1 MTRLIFDIETN
12 GLAPTVVWCIVTK
25 DVDTGSVVTYLEGQ
39 WSEFNKAITQA
50 TEVIGHNIIGYDI
63 PACERLLKTDFSTV
77 KITDTLV
84 MSRLAN
90 PQREAHSLGHWGE
103 KLGYPKG
110 DYSDWT
116 QYTPDMLTYCKQDVT
131 VNHEVYKALLK
142 ELDGFSSDSLELEHD
157 VQHIIQ
163 KQIRNGWLLDQPKA
177 RDLVAELK
185 EKAYDLEE
193 EVQQVFIPLPTF
205 VKEVTP
211 KVKKDLSMSIVGLKF
226 LGDQWT
232 QVAGPFSRIDWPVFN
247 LGSRQ
252 QIGRYLKHF
261 GWKPKTFTETGHPI
275 VSEDVL
281 KNVKGIPEADLIA
294 SYLLVQKRIAQV
306 SSWLEA
312 VDMDTQRVHG
322 YVNTNGAVTGRMT
335 HSKPNLAQVPS
346 SSSLYG
352 PECRACWIVPKG
364 YKLVGIDASGLELR
378 MLAHFMLASA
388 NKAYSD
394 LVNKDTNILTI
405 TQKDVHAKV
414 LIKANMITSSASLY
428 IKEILSGDIH
438 TANRLAAGLETR
450 NQAKTFIY
458 AYLYGAGDEKIG
470 SIAGGGRMQ
479 GKKLKA
485 KFLEGTPALALL
497 KANVA
502 QAASRG
508 YITGLDGRK
517 VFIRSEHAALNSLLQ
532 SAGALIMK
540 QALIILDK
548 YAKLWKLDYRFVG
561 NIHDEFQ
568 VEVRE
573 DQAHRFGG
581 LAASCIE
588 AAGIHFKLR
597 CPLAGEFNVG
607 DSWADTH

>member
-1 MTRLIFDIETN
+1 MFDIETN
-12 GLAPTVVWCIVTK
+12 GLAPTKVWCIVTK
-25 DVDTGSVVTYLEGQ
+25 DIDTGSVVTYVEGQ
-39 WSEFNKAITQA
+39 WSQFNKAIAQA
-50 TEVIGHNIIGYDI
+50 QEVIGHNIIGYDI
-63 PACERLLKTDFSTV
+63 PACKRILKTDFSTV

-142 ELDGFSSDSLELEHD
+142 ELDEFSSDSLELEHG
-157 VQHIIQ
+157 VQSIIQ
-163 KQIRNGWLLDQPKA
+163 KQVRNGWLLDQPKA
-177 RDLVAELK
+177 RDLVAELQ
-185 EKAYDLEE
+185 EKSYELEE
-193 EVQQVFIPLPTF
+193 IVQKVFLPLPTF
-205 VKEVTP
+205 YKTIVP
-211 KVKKDLSMSIVGLKF
+211 KVKKDGSYSIVGLKF
-226 LGDQWT
+226 LGERWEE
-232 QVAGPFSRIDWPVFN
+232 VGGPFSRIDWPVFN
-247 LGSRQ
+247 LASRQ

-281 KNVKGIPEADLIA
+281 KNVKGIPEAELIA
-294 SYLLVQKRIAQV
+294 SYLLVGKRIAQV
-306 SSWLEA
+306 RSWLEA
-312 VDMDTQRVHG
+312 TDETTGRVHG

-352 PECRACWIVPKG
+352 PECRGCWIVNSG

-378 MLAHFMLASA
+378 MLAHYM
-388 NKAYSD
+388 NDPDY
-394 LVNKDTNILTI
+394 TNTILT
-405 TQKDVHAKV
+405 
-414 LIKANMITSSASLY
+414 
-428 IKEILSGDIH
+428 GDIH
-438 TANRLAAGLETR
+438 TANQKAAGLATR

-470 SIAGGGRMQ
+470 SIAGGGRAV
-479 GKKLKA
+479 GKRLKDS
-485 KFLEGTPALALL
+485 FLRATPALATL
-497 KANVA
+497 KDNVA
-502 QAASRG
+502 VSAGKG
-508 YITGLDGRK
+508 YVTGLDGRK
-517 VFIRSEHAALNSLLQ
+517 IFIRSEHAALNSLLQ

-548 YAKLWKLDYRFVG
+548 YAKLWKLDYKLVG

>member
-12 GLAPTVVWCIVTK
+12 GLAPTKVWCIITK
-25 DVDTGSVVTYLEGQ
+25 DIDTGVISSYVEGQ
-39 WSEFNKAITQA
+39 WPTFNIAIAQA
-50 TEVIGHNIIGYDI
+50 QEVIGHNIIGYDI
-63 PACERLLKTDFSTV
+63 PACEKLLGTDFSAC

-84 MSRLAN
+84 MSRLAD

-116 QYTPDMLTYCKQDVT
+116 HYTHDMLLYCEQDVN

-142 ELDGFSSDSLELEHD
+142 ELEDFKPDSLELEHG

-163 KQIRNGWLLDQPKA
+163 QQIRNGWLLDSPKA
-177 RDLVAELK
+177 RDLVAELQ
-185 EKAYDLEE
+185 EKSYELEE
-193 EVQQVFIPLPTF
+193 IVQKVFLPLPTF
-205 VKEVTP
+205 YKAIVP
-211 KVKKDLSMSIVGLKF
+211 KVKKDGSYSIVGLKF
-226 LGDQWT
+226 LGERWEE
-232 QVAGPFSRIDWPVFN
+232 VGGPFSRIDWPVFN
-247 LGSRQ
+247 LASRQ

-261 GWKPKTFTETGHPI
+261 GWKPKAFTETGHPI
-275 VSEDVL
+275 VSEDIL
-281 KNVKGIPEADLIA
+281 KNVKGIPEAELIA
-294 SYLLVQKRIAQV
+294 SYLLVGKRIAQV
-306 SSWLEA
+306 RSWLEA
-312 VDMDTQRVHG
+312 ANEDTGRVHG

-352 PECRACWIVPKG
+352 PECRSCWIVPKG

-378 MLAHFMLASA
+378 MLAHFMDDAD
-388 NKAYSD
+388 Y
-394 LVNKDTNILTI
+394 TNTILT
-405 TQKDVHAKV
+405 
-414 LIKANMITSSASLY
+414 
-428 IKEILSGDIH
+428 GDIH
-438 TANRLAAGLETR
+438 TANQKAAGLDTR

-470 SIAGGGRMQ
+470 SIAGGGRVV
-479 GKKLKA
+479 GKRLKDSFLKA
-485 KFLEGTPALALL
+485 TPALAKL
-497 KANVA
+497 KENVA
-502 QAASRG
+502 QSAAKG

-517 VFIRSEHAALNSLLQ
+517 VFIRSEHAALNSCLQ
-532 SAGALIMK
+532 SAGSLIMK
-540 QALIILDK
+540 QALIILDR
-548 YAKLWKLDYRFVG
+548 YAILWGIDYKFVG

-573 DQAHRFGG
+573 DQASKFGA

-607 DSWADTH
+607 NSWADTH

>member
-12 GLAPTVVWCIVTK
+12 GLAPTKVWCIITK
-25 DVDTGSVVTYLEGQ
+25 DIDTGVISSYVEGQ
-39 WSEFNKAITQA
+39 WPTFNIAIAQA
-50 TEVIGHNIIGYDI
+50 QEVIGHNIIGYDI
-63 PACERLLKTDFSTV
+63 PACEKLLGTDFSAC

-84 MSRLAN
+84 MSRLAD

-116 QYTPDMLTYCKQDVT
+116 HYTHDMLLYCEQDVN

-142 ELDGFSSDSLELEHD
+142 ELKDFKPDSLELEHG

-163 KQIRNGWLLDQPKA
+163 QQIRNGWLLDSPKA
-177 RDLVAELK
+177 RDLVAELQ
-185 EKAYDLEE
+185 EKSYELEE
-193 EVQQVFIPLPTF
+193 IVQKVFLPLPTF
-205 VKEVTP
+205 YKDIVP
-211 KVKKDLSMSIVGLKF
+211 KVKKDGSTSIVGLKF
-226 LGDQWT
+226 LGERWEE
-232 QVAGPFSRIDWPVFN
+232 VGGPFSRIDWPVFN
-247 LGSRQ
+247 LASRQ

-261 GWKPKTFTETGHPI
+261 GWKPKAFTETGHPI
-275 VSEDVL
+275 VSEDIL
-281 KNVKGIPEADLIA
+281 KNVKGIPEAELIA
-294 SYLLVQKRIAQV
+294 SYLLVGKRIAQV
-306 SSWLEA
+306 RSWLEA
-312 VDMDTQRVHG
+312 AHEDTGRVHG

-352 PECRACWIVPKG
+352 PECRSCWIVPKG

-378 MLAHFMLASA
+378 MLAHFMDDAD
-388 NKAYSD
+388 Y
-394 LVNKDTNILTI
+394 TNTILT
-405 TQKDVHAKV
+405 
-414 LIKANMITSSASLY
+414 
-428 IKEILSGDIH
+428 GDIH
-438 TANRLAAGLETR
+438 TANQKAAGLDTR

-470 SIAGGGRMQ
+470 SIAGGGRVV
-479 GKKLKA
+479 GKRLKDSFLKA
-485 KFLEGTPALALL
+485 TPALAKL
-497 KANVA
+497 KENVA
-502 QAASRG
+502 QSAAKG

-517 VFIRSEHAALNSLLQ
+517 VFIRSEHAALNSCLQ
-532 SAGALIMK
+532 SAGSLIMK
-540 QALIILDK
+540 QALIILDR
-548 YAKLWKLDYRFVG
+548 YAILWGIDYKFVG

-573 DQAHRFGG
+573 DQASKFGA

-607 DSWADTH
+607 NSWADTH

>member
-12 GLAPTVVWCIVTK
+12 GLAPTKVWCIITK
-25 DVDTGSVVTYLEGQ
+25 DIDTGVISSYVEGQ
-39 WSEFNKAITQA
+39 WPTFNIAIAQA
-50 TEVIGHNIIGYDI
+50 QEVIGHNIIGYDI
-63 PACERLLKTDFSTV
+63 PACEKLLGTDFSAC

-84 MSRLAN
+84 MSRLAD

-116 QYTPDMLTYCKQDVT
+116 HYTHDMLLYCEQDVN

-142 ELDGFSSDSLELEHD
+142 ELKDFKPDSLELEHD
-157 VQHIIQ
+157 VQRIIQ
-163 KQIRNGWLLDQPKA
+163 QQIRNGWLLDSPKA
-177 RDLVAELK
+177 RDLVAELQ
-185 EKAYDLEE
+185 EKSYELEE
-193 EVQQVFIPLPTF
+193 IVQKVFLPLPTF
-205 VKEVTP
+205 YKAIVP
-211 KVKKDLSMSIVGLKF
+211 KVKKDGSYSIVGLKF
-226 LGDQWT
+226 LGERWEE
-232 QVAGPFSRIDWPVFN
+232 VGGPFSRIDWPVFN
-247 LGSRQ
+247 LASRQ

-261 GWKPKTFTETGHPI
+261 GWKPKAFTETGHPI
-275 VSEDVL
+275 VSEDIL
-281 KNVKGIPEADLIA
+281 KNVKGIPEAELIA
-294 SYLLVQKRIAQV
+294 SYLLVGKRIAQV
-306 SSWLEA
+306 RSWLEA
-312 VDMDTQRVHG
+312 AHEDTGRVHG

-352 PECRACWIVPKG
+352 PECRSCWIVPKG

-378 MLAHFMLASA
+378 MLAHFMDDAD
-388 NKAYSD
+388 Y
-394 LVNKDTNILTI
+394 TNTILT
-405 TQKDVHAKV
+405 
-414 LIKANMITSSASLY
+414 
-428 IKEILSGDIH
+428 GDIH
-438 TANRLAAGLETR
+438 TANQKAAGLDTR

-470 SIAGGGRMQ
+470 SIAGGGRVV
-479 GKKLKA
+479 GKRLKDSFLKA
-485 KFLEGTPALALL
+485 TPALAKL
-497 KANVA
+497 KENVA
-502 QAASRG
+502 QSAAKG

-517 VFIRSEHAALNSLLQ
+517 VFIRSEHAALNSCLQ
-532 SAGALIMK
+532 SAGSLIMK
-540 QALIILDK
+540 QALIILDR
-548 YAKLWKLDYRFVG
+548 YAILWGIDYKFVG

-573 DQAHRFGG
+573 DQASKFGA

-607 DSWADTH
+607 NSWADTH

>member
-12 GLAPTVVWCIVTK
+12 GLAPTKVWVIITK
-25 DVDTGSVVTYLEGQ
+25 DIDTGVISSYVEGQ
-39 WSEFNKAITQA
+39 WPTFNKAIAQA
-50 TEVIGHNIIGYDI
+50 QEVIGHNIIGYDI
-63 PACERLLKTDFSTV
+63 PACERLLGTDFSAC

-110 DYSDWT
+110 DYSDWS
-116 QYTPDMLTYCKQDVT
+116 QYTHDMLLYCEQDVN

-142 ELDGFSSDSLELEHD
+142 ELDGFSADSLDLEHD
-157 VQHIIQ
+157 VQNIIQ
-163 KQIRNGWLLDQPKA
+163 QQIRNGWLLDQPKA

-185 EKAYDLEE
+185 EKSYELEE
-193 EVQQVFIPLPTF
+193 IVQKVFLPLPTF
-205 VKEVTP
+205 YKAIVP
-211 KVKKDLSMSIVGLKF
+211 KVKKDGSYSIVGLKF
-226 LGDQWT
+226 LGERWEE
-232 QVAGPFSRIDWPVFN
+232 VGGPFSRIDWPVFN

-281 KNVKGIPEADLIA
+281 KNVKGIPEAELIA
-294 SYLLVQKRIAQV
+294 SYLLVGKRIAQV

-312 VDMDTQRVHG
+312 VNEDTQRVHG

-352 PECRACWIVPKG
+352 PECRACWIVDSG

-378 MLAHFMLASA
+378 MLAHYMNDAD
-388 NKAYSD
+388 Y
-394 LVNKDTNILTI
+394 TNTILT
-405 TQKDVHAKV
+405 
-414 LIKANMITSSASLY
+414 
-428 IKEILSGDIH
+428 GDIH
-438 TANRLAAGLETR
+438 TANQLAAGLDTR

-470 SIAGGGRMQ
+470 SIAGGGRNV
-479 GKKLKA
+479 GRKLKA
-485 KFLEGTPALALL
+485 KFLEGTPALAVL
-497 KANVA
+497 KDNVA
-502 QAASRG
+502 TSASKG
-508 YITGLDGRK
+508 YLTGLDGRK

-548 YAKLWKLDYRFVG
+548 YATIWGINYKIVG

-573 DQAHRFGG
+573 DQAGKFGS

-597 CPLAGEFNVG
+597 CPLAGDYKIGN
-607 DSWADTH
+607 SWAETH

>member
-12 GLAPTVVWCIVTK
+12 GLAPTKVWVIITK
-25 DVDTGSVVTYLEGQ
+25 DIDTGVISSYVEGQ
-39 WSEFNKAITQA
+39 WPTFNKAIAQA
-50 TEVIGHNIIGYDI
+50 QEVIGHNIIGYDI
-63 PACERLLKTDFSTV
+63 PACERLLGTDFSAC

-110 DYSDWT
+110 NYSDWT
-116 QYTPDMLTYCKQDVT
+116 HYTHDMLLYCEQDVT
-131 VNHEVYKALLK
+131 VNEQVYKALLK
-142 ELDGFSSDSLELEHD
+142 ELKDFKPDSLELEHG

-163 KQIRNGWLLDQPKA
+163 QQVRNGWLLDSPKA
-177 RDLVAELK
+177 RDLVAELQ
-185 EKAYDLEE
+185 EKSYSLEE
-193 EVQQVFIPLPTF
+193 EVQRVFIPLPTF

-211 KVKKDLSMSIVGLKF
+211 KVKKDGDFSTVGLKF
-226 LGDQWT
+226 LGDQWE

-261 GWKPKTFTETGHPI
+261 GWKPKAFTETGHPI
-275 VSEDVL
+275 VSEDIL
-281 KNVKGIPEADLIA
+281 KNVKGIPEAELIA
-294 SYLLVQKRIAQV
+294 SYLLVGKRIAQV
-306 SSWLEA
+306 RSWLEA
-312 VDMDTQRVHG
+312 AHEDTGRVHG

-352 PECRACWIVPKG
+352 PECRSCWIVPKG

-378 MLAHFMLASA
+378 MLAHFMDDAD
-388 NKAYSD
+388 Y
-394 LVNKDTNILTI
+394 TNTILT
-405 TQKDVHAKV
+405 
-414 LIKANMITSSASLY
+414 
-428 IKEILSGDIH
+428 GDIH
-438 TANRLAAGLETR
+438 TANQKAAGLDTR

-470 SIAGGGRMQ
+470 SIAGGGRVV
-479 GKKLKA
+479 GKRLKDSFLKA
-485 KFLEGTPALALL
+485 TPALAKL
-497 KANVA
+497 KENVA
-502 QAASRG
+502 QSAAKG

-517 VFIRSEHAALNSLLQ
+517 VFIRSEHAALNSCLQ
-532 SAGALIMK
+532 SAGSLIMK
-540 QALIILDK
+540 QALIILDR
-548 YAKLWKLDYRFVG
+548 YAILWGIDYKFVG

-573 DQAHRFGG
+573 DQASKFGA

-607 DSWADTH
+607 NSWADTH

>member
-12 GLAPTVVWCIVTK
+12 GLAPTKVWCIITK
-25 DVDTGSVVTYLEGQ
+25 DIDTGVISSYVEGQ
-39 WSEFNKAITQA
+39 WPTFNIAIAQA
-50 TEVIGHNIIGYDI
+50 QEVIGHNIIGYDI
-63 PACERLLKTDFSTV
+63 PACEKLLGTDFSAC

-84 MSRLAN
+84 MSRLAD

-116 QYTPDMLTYCKQDVT
+116 HYTHDMLLYCEQDVN

-142 ELDGFSSDSLELEHD
+142 ELEDFKPDSLELEHD
-157 VQHIIQ
+157 VQRIIQ
-163 KQIRNGWLLDQPKA
+163 QQIRNGWLLDSPKA
-177 RDLVAELK
+177 RDLVAELQ
-185 EKAYDLEE
+185 EKSYSLEE
-193 EVQQVFIPLPTF
+193 EVQRVFIPLPTF

-211 KVKKDLSMSIVGLKF
+211 KVKKDGDFSTVGLKF
-226 LGDQWT
+226 LGDQWE

-261 GWKPKTFTETGHPI
+261 GWKPKAFTETGHPI
-275 VSEDVL
+275 VSEDIL
-281 KNVKGIPEADLIA
+281 KNVKGIPEAELIA
-294 SYLLVQKRIAQV
+294 SYLLVGKRIAQV
-306 SSWLEA
+306 RSWLEA
-312 VDMDTQRVHG
+312 ANEDTGRVHG

-352 PECRACWIVPKG
+352 PECRSCWIVPKG

-378 MLAHFMLASA
+378 MLAHFMDDAD
-388 NKAYSD
+388 Y
-394 LVNKDTNILTI
+394 TNTILT
-405 TQKDVHAKV
+405 
-414 LIKANMITSSASLY
+414 
-428 IKEILSGDIH
+428 GDIH
-438 TANRLAAGLETR
+438 TANQKAAGLDTR
-450 NQAKTFIY
+450 NQAKVFVY
-458 AYLYGAGDEKIG
+458 AYIYGAGDEKIG
-470 SIAGGGRMQ
+470 SIAGGGRAV
-479 GKKLKA
+479 GKRLKDSFLKA
-485 KFLEGTPALALL
+485 TPALAKL
-497 KANVA
+497 KENVA
-502 QAASRG
+502 QSAAKG

-517 VFIRSEHAALNSLLQ
+517 VFIRSEHAALNSCLQ
-532 SAGALIMK
+532 SAGSLIMK

-548 YAKLWKLDYRFVG
+548 YAKIWKLDYKFVG

-573 DQAHRFGG
+573 DQAAKFGS

>member
-12 GLAPTVVWCIVTK
+12 GLAPTKVWCIITK
-25 DVDTGSVVTYLEGQ
+25 DIDTGVISSYVEGQ
-39 WSEFNKAITQA
+39 WPTFNIAIAQA
-50 TEVIGHNIIGYDI
+50 QEVIGHNIIGYDI
-63 PACERLLKTDFSTV
+63 PACEKLLGTDFSAC

-84 MSRLAN
+84 MSRLAD

-116 QYTPDMLTYCKQDVT
+116 HYTHDMLLYCEQDVN

-142 ELDGFSSDSLELEHD
+142 ELKDFKPDSLELEHG

-163 KQIRNGWLLDQPKA
+163 QQIRNGWLLDSPKA
-177 RDLVAELK
+177 RDLVAELQ
-185 EKAYDLEE
+185 EKSYELEE
-193 EVQQVFIPLPTF
+193 VVQQVFLPLPTYI
-205 VKEVTP
+205 KEIVP
-211 KVKKDLSMSIVGLKF
+211 KLKKDGTYSIVGLKF
-226 LGDQWT
+226 LGERWEE
-232 QVAGPFSRIDWPVFN
+232 VGGPFSRIDWPVFN
-247 LGSRQ
+247 LASRQ

-261 GWKPKTFTETGHPI
+261 GWKPKAFTETGHPI
-275 VSEDVL
+275 VSEDIL
-281 KNVKGIPEADLIA
+281 KNVKGIPEAELIA
-294 SYLLVQKRIAQV
+294 SYLLVGKRIAQV
-306 SSWLEA
+306 RSWLEA
-312 VDMDTQRVHG
+312 ANEDTGRVHG

-352 PECRACWIVPKG
+352 PECRSCWIVPKG

-378 MLAHFMLASA
+378 MLAHYMNDAD
-388 NKAYSD
+388 Y
-394 LVNKDTNILTI
+394 TNTILT
-405 TQKDVHAKV
+405 
-414 LIKANMITSSASLY
+414 
-428 IKEILSGDIH
+428 GDIH
-438 TANRLAAGLETR
+438 TANQKAAGLDTR

-470 SIAGGGRMQ
+470 SIAGGGRVV
-479 GKKLKA
+479 GKRLKDSFLKA
-485 KFLEGTPALALL
+485 TPALAKL
-497 KANVA
+497 KENVA
-502 QAASRG
+502 QSAAKG

-517 VFIRSEHAALNSLLQ
+517 VFIRSEHAALNSCLQ
-532 SAGALIMK
+532 SAGSLIMK
-540 QALIILDK
+540 QALIILDR
-548 YAKLWKLDYRFVG
+548 YAILWGIDYKFVG

-573 DQAHRFGG
+573 DQASKFGA

-607 DSWADTH
+607 NSWADTH

>member
-1 MTRLIFDIETN
+1 MARLIFDIETN

-110 DYSDWT
+110 NYSDWT
-116 QYTPDMLTYCKQDVT
+116 QYTPEMVEYCTQDVT
-131 VNHEVYKALLK
+131 VNEQVYKALIK
-142 ELDGFSSDSLELEHD
+142 ELDGFSSDSLELEHG
-157 VQHIIQ
+157 VQRIIQ
-163 KQIRNGWLLDQPKA
+163 EQVRNGWLLDTPKA
-177 RDLVAELK
+177 RDLVAELQ
-185 EKAYDLEE
+185 EKSYEFEE
-193 EVQQVFIPLPTF
+193 VVQQVFLPLPTYI
-205 VKEVTP
+205 KEIVP
-211 KVKKDLSMSIVGLKF
+211 KLKKDGTYSIVGLKF
-226 LGDQWT
+226 LGERWEE
-232 QVAGPFSRIDWPVFN
+232 VGGPFSRIDWPVFN
-247 LGSRQ
+247 LASRQ

-281 KNVKGIPEADLIA
+281 KNVKGIPEAELIA
-294 SYLLVQKRIAQV
+294 SYLLVGKRIAQV
-306 SSWLEA
+306 RSWLEA
-312 VDMDTQRVHG
+312 TDDTTGRVHG

-352 PECRACWIVPKG
+352 PECRACWIVNSG
-364 YKLVGIDASGLELR
+364 YKLCGIDASGLELR
-378 MLAHFMLASA
+378 MLAHYMNDSA
-388 NKAYSD
+388 YT
-394 LVNKDTNILTI
+394 DTIL
-405 TQKDVHAKV
+405 
-414 LIKANMITSSASLY
+414 N
-428 IKEILSGDIH
+428 GDIH
-438 TANRLAAGLETR
+438 TANMLAAGLETR
-450 NQAKTFIY
+450 SQSKTFIY

-470 SIAGGGRMQ
+470 SIAGGGRAM
-479 GKKLKA
+479 GKRLKDS
-485 KFLEGTPALALL
+485 FLRATPALATL
-497 KANVA
+497 KDNVA
-502 QAASRG
+502 VSAGKG
-508 YITGLDGRK
+508 YVTGLDGRK

-532 SAGALIMK
+532 SAGAIIMK

-561 NIHDEFQ
+561 NVHDEFQ

-607 DSWADTH
+607 DSWAETH

>member
-1 MTRLIFDIETN
+1 MARLIFDIETN
-12 GLAPTVVWCIVTK
+12 GLAPTKVWVIITE
-25 DVDTGSVVTYLEGQ
+25 DIDTGVISSYVEGQ
-39 WSEFNKAITQA
+39 WPTFNKSIAQA
-50 TEVIGHNIIGYDI
+50 QEVIGHNIIGYDI
-63 PACERLLKTDFSTV
+63 PACERLLGTDFSACKV
-77 KITDTLV
+77 TDTLV

-116 QYTPDMLTYCKQDVT
+116 HYTHDMLLYCEQDVN

-142 ELDGFSSDSLELEHD
+142 ELDGFSTDSLELEHG
-157 VQHIIQ
+157 VQRIIQ
-163 KQIRNGWLLDQPKA
+163 EQVRNGWLLDTPKA
-177 RDLVAELK
+177 RDLVAELQ
-185 EKAYDLEE
+185 EKSYELAEV
-193 EVQQVFIPLPTF
+193 VQQVFLPLPTYI
-205 VKEVTP
+205 KEIVP
-211 KVKKDLSMSIVGLKF
+211 KLKKDGSYSIVGLKF
-226 LGDQWT
+226 LGERWEE
-232 QVAGPFSRIDWPVFN
+232 VGGPFSRIDWPVFN
-247 LGSRQ
+247 LASRQ

-281 KNVKGIPEADLIA
+281 KNVKGIPEAELIA
-294 SYLLVQKRIAQV
+294 SYLLVGKRIAQV
-306 SSWLEA
+306 RSWLEA
-312 VDMDTQRVHG
+312 TDDTTGRVHG

-352 PECRACWIVPKG
+352 PECRSCWIVPKG
-364 YKLVGIDASGLELR
+364 YKLTGIDASGLELR
-378 MLAHFMLASA
+378 MLAHYM
-388 NKAYSD
+388 NDPDY
-394 LVNKDTNILTI
+394 TNTILT
-405 TQKDVHAKV
+405 
-414 LIKANMITSSASLY
+414 
-428 IKEILSGDIH
+428 GDIH
-438 TANRLAAGLETR
+438 TANQKAAGLETR

-470 SIAGGGRMQ
+470 SIAGGGRAV
-479 GKKLKA
+479 GKRLKDS
-485 KFLEGTPALALL
+485 FLRATPALATL
-497 KANVA
+497 KDNVA
-502 QAASRG
+502 VSAGKG
-508 YITGLDGRK
+508 YVTGLDGRK

-548 YAKLWKLDYRFVG
+548 YAKLWKLDYKLVG

-573 DQAHRFGG
+573 DQAGKFGS

-588 AAGIHFKLR
+588 AAGIHFNLR

>member
-12 GLAPTVVWCIVTK
+12 GLAPTKVWCIITK
-25 DVDTGSVVTYLEGQ
+25 DIDTGVISSYVEGQ
-39 WSEFNKAITQA
+39 WPTFNIAIAQA
-50 TEVIGHNIIGYDI
+50 QEVIGHNIIGYDI
-63 PACERLLKTDFSTV
+63 PACEKLLGTDFSAC

-84 MSRLAN
+84 MSRLAD

-116 QYTPDMLTYCKQDVT
+116 HYTHDMLLYCEQDVN

-142 ELDGFSSDSLELEHD
+142 ELKDFKPDSLELEHG

-163 KQIRNGWLLDQPKA
+163 QQIRNGWLLDSPKA
-177 RDLVAELK
+177 RDLVAELQ
-185 EKAYDLEE
+185 EKSYELEE
-193 EVQQVFIPLPTF
+193 IVQKVFLPLPTF
-205 VKEVTP
+205 YKAIVP
-211 KVKKDLSMSIVGLKF
+211 KVKKDGSYSIVGLKF
-226 LGDQWT
+226 LGERWEE
-232 QVAGPFSRIDWPVFN
+232 VGGPFSRIDWPVFN
-247 LGSRQ
+247 LASRQ

-261 GWKPKTFTETGHPI
+261 GWKPKAFTETGHPI
-275 VSEDVL
+275 VSEDIL
-281 KNVKGIPEADLIA
+281 KNVKGIPEAELIA
-294 SYLLVQKRIAQV
+294 SYLLVGKRIAQV
-306 SSWLEA
+306 RSWLEA
-312 VDMDTQRVHG
+312 AHEDTGRVHG

-352 PECRACWIVPKG
+352 PECRSCWIVPKG

-378 MLAHFMLASA
+378 MLAHFMNDAD
-388 NKAYSD
+388 Y
-394 LVNKDTNILTI
+394 TNTILT
-405 TQKDVHAKV
+405 
-414 LIKANMITSSASLY
+414 
-428 IKEILSGDIH
+428 GDIH
-438 TANRLAAGLETR
+438 TANQKAAGLDTR

-470 SIAGGGRMQ
+470 SIAGGGRAK
-479 GKKLKA
+479 GKKLKDS
-485 KFLEGTPALALL
+485 FLKATPALAKL
-497 KANVA
+497 KENVA
-502 QAASRG
+502 QSAAKG

-517 VFIRSEHAALNSLLQ
+517 VFIRSEHAALNSCLQ
-532 SAGALIMK
+532 SAGSLIMK
-540 QALIILDK
+540 QALIILDR
-548 YAKLWKLDYRFVG
+548 YAILWGIDYKFVG

-573 DQAHRFGG
+573 DQASKFGA

-607 DSWADTH
+607 NSWADTH

>member
-12 GLAPTVVWCIVTK
+12 GLAPTKVWVIITK
-25 DVDTGSVVTYLEGQ
+25 DIDTGVISSYVEGQ
-39 WSEFNKAITQA
+39 WPTFNKAIAQA
-50 TEVIGHNIIGYDI
+50 QEVIGHNIIGYDI
-63 PACERLLKTDFSTV
+63 PACERLLGTDFSAC

-110 DYSDWT
+110 DYSDWS
-116 QYTPDMLTYCKQDVT
+116 QYTHDMLLYCEQDVN

-142 ELDGFSSDSLELEHD
+142 ELDGFSADSLDLEHD
-157 VQHIIQ
+157 VQNIIQ
-163 KQIRNGWLLDQPKA
+163 QQIRNGWLLDQPKA

-185 EKAYDLEE
+185 EKSYELEE
-193 EVQQVFIPLPTF
+193 IVQKVFLPLPTF
-205 VKEVTP
+205 YKAIVP
-211 KVKKDLSMSIVGLKF
+211 KVKKDGSYSIVGLKF
-226 LGDQWT
+226 LGERWEE
-232 QVAGPFSRIDWPVFN
+232 VGGPFSRIDWPVFN

-281 KNVKGIPEADLIA
+281 KNVKGIPEAELIA
-294 SYLLVQKRIAQV
+294 SYLLVGKRIAQV

-312 VDMDTQRVHG
+312 VNEDTQRVHG

-352 PECRACWIVPKG
+352 PECRACWIVDSG

-378 MLAHFMLASA
+378 MLAHYMNDAD
-388 NKAYSD
+388 Y
-394 LVNKDTNILTI
+394 TNTILT
-405 TQKDVHAKV
+405 
-414 LIKANMITSSASLY
+414 
-428 IKEILSGDIH
+428 GDIH
-438 TANRLAAGLETR
+438 TANQLAAGLDTR

-470 SIAGGGRMQ
+470 SIAGGGRNV
-479 GKKLKA
+479 GRKLKA
-485 KFLEGTPALALL
+485 KFLEGTPALAVL
-497 KANVA
+497 KDNVA
-502 QAASRG
+502 TSASKG
-508 YITGLDGRK
+508 YLTGLDGRK

-548 YAKLWKLDYRFVG
+548 YATIWGINYKIVG

-573 DQAHRFGG
+573 DQAGRFGS

-597 CPLAGEFNVG
+597 CPLAGDYKIGN
-607 DSWADTH
+607 SWAETH

>member
-1 MTRLIFDIETN
+1 MSRLIFDIETN

-110 DYSDWT
+110 NYSDWT
-116 QYTPDMLTYCKQDVT
+116 QYTPEMVEYCTQDVT
-131 VNHEVYKALLK
+131 VNEQVYKALIK
-142 ELDGFSSDSLELEHD
+142 ELDGFSSDSLELEHG
-157 VQHIIQ
+157 VQRIIQ
-163 KQIRNGWLLDQPKA
+163 EQVRNGWLLDTPKA
-177 RDLVAELK
+177 RDLVAELQ
-185 EKAYDLEE
+185 EKSYELEE
-193 EVQQVFIPLPTF
+193 IVQKVFLPLPTF
-205 VKEVTP
+205 YKAVVP
-211 KVKKDLSMSIVGLKF
+211 KVKKDGSYSIVGLKF
-226 LGDQWT
+226 LGERWEE
-232 QVAGPFSRIDWPVFN
+232 VGGPFSRIDWPIFN

-281 KNVKGIPEADLIA
+281 KNVKGIPEAELIA
-294 SYLLVQKRIAQV
+294 SYLLVGKRIAQV
-306 SSWLEA
+306 RSWLEA
-312 VDMDTQRVHG
+312 ADETTGRVHG

-352 PECRACWIVPKG
+352 PECRGCWIVNSG

-378 MLAHFMLASA
+378 MLAHYM
-388 NKAYSD
+388 NDPDY
-394 LVNKDTNILTI
+394 TNTILT
-405 TQKDVHAKV
+405 
-414 LIKANMITSSASLY
+414 
-428 IKEILSGDIH
+428 GDIH
-438 TANRLAAGLETR
+438 TANQKAAGLETR

-470 SIAGGGRMQ
+470 SIAGGGRAV
-479 GKKLKA
+479 GKRLKDS
-485 KFLEGTPALALL
+485 FLRATPALATL
-497 KANVA
+497 KDNVA
-502 QAASRG
+502 VSAGKG
-508 YITGLDGRK
+508 YVTGLDGRK

-540 QALIILDK
+540 QALLILDK
-548 YAKLWKLDYRFVG
+548 YAKLWRLDYKFVG

-573 DQAHRFGG
+573 DQADRFGS

-597 CPLAGEFNVG
+597 CPLAGDFKVG
-607 DSWADTH
+607 NTWAETH

>member
-12 GLAPTVVWCIVTK
+12 GLAPTKVWCIVTK
-25 DVDTGSVVTYLEGQ
+25 DIDTGSVVTYVEGQ
-39 WSEFNKAITQA
+39 WSQFNKAIEQA
-50 TEVIGHNIIGYDI
+50 QEVIGHNIIGYDI
-63 PACERLLKTDFSTV
+63 PACERLLGTDFSAC

-110 DYSDWT
+110 DYSDWS
-116 QYTPDMLTYCKQDVT
+116 QYTHDMLLYCEQDVN

-142 ELDGFSSDSLELEHD
+142 ELDEFSSDSLELEHG
-157 VQHIIQ
+157 VQSIIQ
-163 KQIRNGWLLDQPKA
+163 EQVRNGWLLNQPKA
-177 RDLVAELK
+177 RDLVAELQ
-185 EKAYDLEE
+185 EKSYELEE
-193 EVQQVFIPLPTF
+193 VVQQVFLPLPTYI
-205 VKEVTP
+205 KEIVP
-211 KVKKDLSMSIVGLKF
+211 KFKKDGSTSIVGLKF
-226 LGDQWT
+226 LGERWEE
-232 QVAGPFSRIDWPVFN
+232 VGGPFSRIDWPVFN
-247 LGSRQ
+247 LASRQ

-294 SYLLVQKRIAQV
+294 SYLLVGKRIAQV
-306 SSWLEA
+306 RSWLEA
-312 VDMDTQRVHG
+312 TDDTTGRVHG

-335 HSKPNLAQVPS
+335 HSKPNLAQVPAS
-346 SSSLYG
+346 KHDPITKEMLWG
-352 PECRACWIVPKG
+352 EAGAWGADCRACWIVNSG
-364 YKLVGIDASGLELR
+364 YKLCGIDASGLELR
-378 MLAHFMLASA
+378 MLAHYMNDSA
-388 NKAYSD
+388 YT
-394 LVNKDTNILTI
+394 DTIL
-405 TQKDVHAKV
+405 
-414 LIKANMITSSASLY
+414 N
-428 IKEILSGDIH
+428 GDIH
-438 TANRLAAGLETR
+438 TANMLAAGLETR
-450 NQAKTFIY
+450 SQSKTFIY

-470 SIAGGGRMQ
+470 SIAGGGRAV
-479 GKKLKA
+479 GKRLKDS
-485 KFLEGTPALALL
+485 FLRATPALATL
-497 KANVA
+497 KDNVA
-502 QAASRG
+502 VSAGKG
-508 YITGLDGRK
+508 YVTGLDGRK

-532 SAGALIMK
+532 SAGAIIMK

-561 NIHDEFQ
+561 NVHDEFQ

-597 CPLAGEFNVG
+597 CPLAGDFNVG

>member
-1 MTRLIFDIETN
+1 MTRLMFDIETN
-12 GLAPTVVWCIVTK
+12 GLAPTKVWCIVTK
-25 DVDTGSVVTYLEGQ
+25 DIDTGSVVTYVEGQ
-39 WSEFNKAITQA
+39 WSQFNKAIAQA
-50 TEVIGHNIIGYDI
+50 QEVIGHNIIGYDI
-63 PACERLLKTDFSTV
+63 PACKRILKTDFSTV

-142 ELDGFSSDSLELEHD
+142 ELDEFSSDSLELEHG
-157 VQHIIQ
+157 VQSIIQ
-163 KQIRNGWLLDQPKA
+163 EQVRNGWLLDTPKA
-177 RDLVAELK
+177 RDLVAELQ
-185 EKAYDLEE
+185 EKSYELEE
-193 EVQQVFIPLPTF
+193 IVQKVFLPLPTF
-205 VKEVTP
+205 YKTIVP
-211 KVKKDLSMSIVGLKF
+211 KVKKDGSISIVGLKF
-226 LGDQWT
+226 LGERWEE
-232 QVAGPFSRIDWPVFN
+232 VGGPFSRIDWPVFN
-247 LGSRQ
+247 LASRQ

-281 KNVKGIPEADLIA
+281 KNVKGIPEAELIA
-294 SYLLVQKRIAQV
+294 SYLLVGKRIAQV
-306 SSWLEA
+306 RSWLEA
-312 VDMDTQRVHG
+312 TDETTGRVHG

-352 PECRACWIVPKG
+352 PECRGCWIVNSG

-378 MLAHFMLASA
+378 MLAHYM
-388 NKAYSD
+388 NDPDY
-394 LVNKDTNILTI
+394 TNTILT
-405 TQKDVHAKV
+405 
-414 LIKANMITSSASLY
+414 
-428 IKEILSGDIH
+428 GDIH
-438 TANRLAAGLETR
+438 TANQKAAGLDTR

-470 SIAGGGRMQ
+470 SIAGGGRAV
-479 GKKLKA
+479 GKRLKDS
-485 KFLEGTPALALL
+485 FLRATPALATL
-497 KANVA
+497 KDNVA
-502 QAASRG
+502 VSAGKG
-508 YITGLDGRK
+508 YVTGLDGRK
-517 VFIRSEHAALNSLLQ
+517 IFIRSEHAALNSLLQ

-548 YAKLWKLDYRFVG
+548 YAKLWKLDYKLVG

>member
-12 GLAPTVVWCIVTK
+12 GLAPTKVWCIVTK
-25 DVDTGSVVTYLEGQ
+25 DIDTGSVVTYVEGQ
-39 WSEFNKAITQA
+39 WSQFNKAIAQA
-50 TEVIGHNIIGYDI
+50 QEVIGHNIIGYDI
-63 PACERLLKTDFSTV
+63 PACKRILKTDFSTV

-142 ELDGFSSDSLELEHD
+142 ELEEFSSDSLELEHG
-157 VQHIIQ
+157 VQSIIQ
-163 KQIRNGWLLDQPKA
+163 QQIRNGWLLDQPKA
-177 RDLVAELK
+177 RDLIAELK

-211 KVKKDLSMSIVGLKF
+211 KVKKDFSMSIVGLKF

-352 PECRACWIVPKG
+352 PECRGCWIVNSG

-378 MLAHFMLASA
+378 MLAHYM
-388 NKAYSD
+388 NDPDY
-394 LVNKDTNILTI
+394 TNTILT
-405 TQKDVHAKV
+405 
-414 LIKANMITSSASLY
+414 
-428 IKEILSGDIH
+428 GDIH
-438 TANRLAAGLETR
+438 TANQKAAGLDTR

-470 SIAGGGRMQ
+470 SIAGGGRAA
-479 GKKLKA
+479 GKRLKDSFLKA
-485 KFLEGTPALALL
+485 TPALATL
-497 KANVA
+497 KDNVA
-502 QAASRG
+502 VSAGKG
-508 YITGLDGRK
+508 YVTGLDGRK
-517 VFIRSEHAALNSLLQ
+517 IFIRSEHAALNSLLQ

-548 YAKLWKLDYRFVG
+548 YAKLWKLDYKLVG

>member
-1 MTRLIFDIETN
+1 M
-12 GLAPTVVWCIVTK
+12 
-25 DVDTGSVVTYLEGQ
+25 VTYVEGQ
-39 WSEFNKAITQA
+39 WSQFNKAIAQA
-50 TEVIGHNIIGYDI
+50 QEVIGHNIIGYDI
-63 PACERLLKTDFSTV
+63 PACKRILKTDFSTV

-142 ELDGFSSDSLELEHD
+142 ELDEFSSDSLELEHG
-157 VQHIIQ
+157 VQSIIQ
-163 KQIRNGWLLDQPKA
+163 NQVRNGWLLDQPKA

-193 EVQQVFIPLPTF
+193 EVQKVFIPLPTF

-211 KVKKDLSMSIVGLKF
+211 KVKKDLSISIVGLKF

-312 VDMDTQRVHG
+312 VDEDTQRVHG

-352 PECRACWIVPKG
+352 PECRGCWIVNSG

-378 MLAHFMLASA
+378 MLAHYM
-388 NKAYSD
+388 NDPDY
-394 LVNKDTNILTI
+394 TNTILT
-405 TQKDVHAKV
+405 
-414 LIKANMITSSASLY
+414 
-428 IKEILSGDIH
+428 GDIH
-438 TANRLAAGLETR
+438 TANQKAAGLDTR

-470 SIAGGGRMQ
+470 SIAGGGRAA
-479 GKKLKA
+479 GKRLKDSFLKA
-485 KFLEGTPALALL
+485 TPALATL
-497 KANVA
+497 KDNVA
-502 QAASRG
+502 VSAGKG
-508 YITGLDGRK
+508 YVTGLDGRK

-540 QALIILDK
+540 QALLILDK
-548 YAKLWKLDYRFVG
+548 YAKLWRLDYKFVG

-573 DQAHRFGG
+573 DQADRFGS

-597 CPLAGEFNVG
+597 CPLAGDFKVG
-607 DSWADTH
+607 NTWAETH

>member
-12 GLAPTVVWCIVTK
+12 GLAPTKVWCIITK
-25 DVDTGSVVTYLEGQ
+25 DIDTGIISSYVEGQ
-39 WSEFNKAITQA
+39 WSTFNIAIAQA
-50 TEVIGHNIIGYDI
+50 QEVIGHNIIGYDI
-63 PACERLLKTDFSTV
+63 PACERLLGTDFSKP

-110 DYSDWT
+110 DYSDWS
-116 QYTPDMLTYCKQDVT
+116 QYTPEMLTYCKQDVN
-131 VNHEVYKALLK
+131 VNEQVYKALLK
-142 ELDGFSSDSLELEHD
+142 ELEDFKPSSLELEHD
-157 VQHIIQ
+157 VQRIIQ
-163 KQIRNGWLLDQPKA
+163 QQIRNGWLLDAPKA

-193 EVQQVFIPLPTF
+193 EVQRVFIPLPTF

-211 KVKKDLSMSIVGLKF
+211 KVKKDGTFSTVGLKF
-226 LGDQWT
+226 LGDQWE

-261 GWKPKTFTETGHPI
+261 GWKPEVFTETGHPI

-281 KNVKGIPEADLIA
+281 KNVKGIPEAELIA
-294 SYLLVQKRIAQV
+294 SYLLVGKRIAQV
-306 SSWLEA
+306 RSWLEA
-312 VDMDTQRVHG
+312 AHEDTGRVHG

-352 PECRACWIVPKG
+352 PECRSCWIVPKG

-378 MLAHFMLASA
+378 MLAHFMDDAD
-388 NKAYSD
+388 Y
-394 LVNKDTNILTI
+394 TNTILT
-405 TQKDVHAKV
+405 
-414 LIKANMITSSASLY
+414 
-428 IKEILSGDIH
+428 GDIH
-438 TANRLAAGLETR
+438 TANQLAAGLRTR
-450 NQAKTFIY
+450 SEAKVFVY

-470 SIAGGGRMQ
+470 SIVGGGRAQ

-485 KFLEGTPALALL
+485 QFLKATPALAKL
-497 KANVA
+497 KENVA
-502 QAASRG
+502 QSAAKG

-517 VFIRSEHAALNSLLQ
+517 VFIRSEHAALNSCLQ
-532 SAGALIMK
+532 SAGSLIMK
-540 QALIILDK
+540 QALIILDR
-548 YAKLWKLDYRFVG
+548 YAILWGIDYKFVG

-573 DQAHRFGG
+573 DQAGRFGS

-607 DSWADTH
+607 DSWAETH

>member
-1 MTRLIFDIETN
+1 MTRLMFDIETN
-12 GLAPTVVWCIVTK
+12 GLAPTKVWCIVTK
-25 DVDTGSVVTYLEGQ
+25 DIDTGSVVTYVEGQ
-39 WSEFNKAITQA
+39 WSQFNKAIEQA
-50 TEVIGHNIIGYDI
+50 QEVIGHNIIGYDI
-63 PACERLLKTDFSTV
+63 PACKRLLGTDFSAC

-110 DYSDWT
+110 DYSDWS
-116 QYTPDMLTYCKQDVT
+116 QYTHDMLLYCEQDVN

-142 ELDGFSSDSLELEHD
+142 ELDEFSSDSLELEHG
-157 VQHIIQ
+157 VQSIIQ
-163 KQIRNGWLLDQPKA
+163 EQVRNGWLLNQPKA
-177 RDLVAELK
+177 RDLVAELQ
-185 EKAYDLEE
+185 EKSYELEE
-193 EVQQVFIPLPTF
+193 VVQQVFLPLPTYI
-205 VKEVTP
+205 KEIVP
-211 KVKKDLSMSIVGLKF
+211 KFKKDGSTSIVGLKF
-226 LGDQWT
+226 LGERWEE
-232 QVAGPFSRIDWPVFN
+232 VGGPFSRIDWPVFN
-247 LGSRQ
+247 LASRQ

-281 KNVKGIPEADLIA
+281 KNVKGIPEAELIA
-294 SYLLVQKRIAQV
+294 SYLLVGKRIAQV
-306 SSWLEA
+306 RSWLEA
-312 VDMDTQRVHG
+312 ADETTGRVHG

-352 PECRACWIVPKG
+352 PECRGCWIVNSG

-378 MLAHFMLASA
+378 MLAHYM
-388 NKAYSD
+388 NDPDY
-394 LVNKDTNILTI
+394 TNTILT
-405 TQKDVHAKV
+405 
-414 LIKANMITSSASLY
+414 
-428 IKEILSGDIH
+428 GDIH
-438 TANRLAAGLETR
+438 TANQKAAGLDTR

-470 SIAGGGRMQ
+470 SIAGGGRAA
-479 GKKLKA
+479 GKRLKDSFLKA
-485 KFLEGTPALALL
+485 TPALATL
-497 KANVA
+497 KDNVA
-502 QAASRG
+502 VSAGKG
-508 YITGLDGRK
+508 YVTGLDGRK

-540 QALIILDK
+540 QALLILDK
-548 YAKLWKLDYRFVG
+548 YAKLWRLDYKFVG

-573 DQAHRFGG
+573 DQADRFGS

-597 CPLAGEFNVG
+597 CPLAGDFKVG
-607 DSWADTH
+607 NTWAETH

>member
-12 GLAPTVVWCIVTK
+12 GLAPTKVWVIITK
-25 DVDTGSVVTYLEGQ
+25 DIDTGVISSYVEGQ
-39 WSEFNKAITQA
+39 WPTFNKAIAQA
-50 TEVIGHNIIGYDI
+50 QEVIGHNIIGYDI
-63 PACERLLKTDFSTV
+63 PACERLLGTDFSAC

-110 DYSDWT
+110 DYSDWS
-116 QYTPDMLTYCKQDVT
+116 QYTHDMLLYCEQDVN

-142 ELDGFSSDSLELEHD
+142 ELDGFSADSLDLEHD
-157 VQHIIQ
+157 VQNIIQ
-163 KQIRNGWLLDQPKA
+163 QQIRNGWLLDQPKA

-185 EKAYDLEE
+185 EKSYELEE
-193 EVQQVFIPLPTF
+193 IVQKVFLPLPTF
-205 VKEVTP
+205 YKDIVP
-211 KVKKDLSMSIVGLKF
+211 KVKKDGSTSIVGLKF
-226 LGDQWT
+226 LGERWEE
-232 QVAGPFSRIDWPVFN
+232 VGGPFSRIDWPVFN

-261 GWKPKTFTETGHPI
+261 GWKPKAFTETGHPI

-281 KNVKGIPEADLIA
+281 KNVKGIPEAELIA
-294 SYLLVQKRIAQV
+294 SYLLVGKRIAQV

-312 VDMDTQRVHG
+312 VNEDTQRVHG

-352 PECRACWIVPKG
+352 PECRACWIVDSG

-378 MLAHFMLASA
+378 MLAHYMNDAD
-388 NKAYSD
+388 Y
-394 LVNKDTNILTI
+394 TNTILT
-405 TQKDVHAKV
+405 
-414 LIKANMITSSASLY
+414 
-428 IKEILSGDIH
+428 GDIH
-438 TANRLAAGLETR
+438 TANQLAAGLDTR

-470 SIAGGGRMQ
+470 SIAGGGRNV
-479 GKKLKA
+479 GRKLKA
-485 KFLEGTPALALL
+485 KFLEGTPALAVL
-497 KANVA
+497 KDNVA
-502 QAASRG
+502 TSASKG
-508 YITGLDGRK
+508 YLTGLDGRK

-548 YAKLWKLDYRFVG
+548 YATIWGINYKIVG

-573 DQAHRFGG
+573 DQAGRFGS

-597 CPLAGEFNVG
+597 CPLAGDYKIGN
-607 DSWADTH
+607 SWAETH

>member
-12 GLAPTVVWCIVTK
+12 GLAPTKVWCIITK
-25 DVDTGSVVTYLEGQ
+25 DIDTGVISSYVEGQ
-39 WSEFNKAITQA
+39 WPTFNIAIAQA
-50 TEVIGHNIIGYDI
+50 QEVIGHNIIGYDI
-63 PACERLLKTDFSTV
+63 PACERLLGTDFSACT
-77 KITDTLV
+77 ITDTLV

-116 QYTPDMLTYCKQDVT
+116 HYTHDMLLYCEQDVN

-142 ELDGFSSDSLELEHD
+142 ELKDFKPDSLELEHG
-157 VQHIIQ
+157 VQRIIQ
-163 KQIRNGWLLDQPKA
+163 KQIRNGWLLDSPKA
-177 RDLVAELK
+177 RDLVAELQ
-185 EKAYDLEE
+185 EKSYSLEE
-193 EVQQVFIPLPTF
+193 EVQRVFIPLPTF

-211 KVKKDLSMSIVGLKF
+211 KVKKDGDFSTVGLKF
-226 LGDQWT
+226 LGDQWE

-261 GWKPKTFTETGHPI
+261 GWKPKAFTETGHPI
-275 VSEDVL
+275 VSEDIL
-281 KNVKGIPEADLIA
+281 KNVKGIPEAELIA
-294 SYLLVQKRIAQV
+294 SYLLVGKRIAQV
-306 SSWLEA
+306 RSWLEA
-312 VDMDTQRVHG
+312 ANEDTGRVHG

-352 PECRACWIVPKG
+352 PECRSCWIVPKG

-378 MLAHFMLASA
+378 MLAHYMNDAD
-388 NKAYSD
+388 Y
-394 LVNKDTNILTI
+394 TNTILT
-405 TQKDVHAKV
+405 
-414 LIKANMITSSASLY
+414 
-428 IKEILSGDIH
+428 GDIH
-438 TANRLAAGLETR
+438 TANQKAAGLDTR

-470 SIAGGGRMQ
+470 SIAGGGRVV
-479 GKKLKA
+479 GKRLKDSFLKA
-485 KFLEGTPALALL
+485 TPALAKL
-497 KANVA
+497 KENVA
-502 QAASRG
+502 QSAAKG

-517 VFIRSEHAALNSLLQ
+517 VFIRSEHAALNSCLQ
-532 SAGALIMK
+532 SAGSLIMK
-540 QALIILDK
+540 QALIILDR
-548 YAKLWKLDYRFVG
+548 YAILWGIDYKFVG

-573 DQAHRFGG
+573 DQASKFGA

-607 DSWADTH
+607 NSWADTH

>member
-1 MTRLIFDIETN
+1 MARLIFDIETN

-110 DYSDWT
+110 NYSDWT
-116 QYTPDMLTYCKQDVT
+116 QYTPEMVEYCTQDVT
-131 VNHEVYKALLK
+131 VNEQVYKALIK
-142 ELDGFSSDSLELEHD
+142 ELDGFSSDSLELEHG
-157 VQHIIQ
+157 VQRIIQ
-163 KQIRNGWLLDQPKA
+163 EQVRNGWLLDTPKA
-177 RDLVAELK
+177 RDLVAELQ
-185 EKAYDLEE
+185 EKSYEFEE
-193 EVQQVFIPLPTF
+193 VVQQVFLPLPTYI
-205 VKEVTP
+205 KEIVP
-211 KVKKDLSMSIVGLKF
+211 KLKKDGTYSIVGLKF
-226 LGDQWT
+226 LGERWEE
-232 QVAGPFSRIDWPVFN
+232 VGGPFSRIDWPVFN
-247 LGSRQ
+247 LASRQ

-281 KNVKGIPEADLIA
+281 KNVKGIPEAELIA
-294 SYLLVQKRIAQV
+294 SYLLVGKRIAQV
-306 SSWLEA
+306 RSWLEA
-312 VDMDTQRVHG
+312 TDDTTGRVHG

-352 PECRACWIVPKG
+352 PECRACWIVNSG
-364 YKLVGIDASGLELR
+364 YKLCGIDASGLELR
-378 MLAHFMLASA
+378 MLAHYM
-388 NKAYSD
+388 NDPDY
-394 LVNKDTNILTI
+394 TNTILT
-405 TQKDVHAKV
+405 
-414 LIKANMITSSASLY
+414 
-428 IKEILSGDIH
+428 GDIH
-438 TANRLAAGLETR
+438 TANQKAAGLETR
-450 NQAKTFIY
+450 NQAKVFVY

-470 SIAGGGRMQ
+470 SIVGGGRAQ
-479 GKKLKA
+479 GKKLK
-485 KFLEGTPALALL
+485 KQFLRATPALAAL
-497 KANVA
+497 KENVA
-502 QAASRG
+502 VSAGKG
-508 YITGLDGRK
+508 YVTGLDGRK

>member
-12 GLAPTVVWCIVTK
+12 GLAPTKVWCIITK
-25 DVDTGSVVTYLEGQ
+25 DIDTGVISSYVEGQ
-39 WSEFNKAITQA
+39 WPTFNIAIAQA
-50 TEVIGHNIIGYDI
+50 QEVIGHNIIGYDI
-63 PACERLLKTDFSTV
+63 PACEKLLGTDFSAC

-84 MSRLAN
+84 MSRLAD

-116 QYTPDMLTYCKQDVT
+116 HYTHDMLLYCEQDVN

-142 ELDGFSSDSLELEHD
+142 ELKDFKPDSLELEHG

-163 KQIRNGWLLDQPKA
+163 QQIRNGWLLDSPKA
-177 RDLVAELK
+177 RDLVAELQ
-185 EKAYDLEE
+185 EKSYELEE
-193 EVQQVFIPLPTF
+193 VVQQVFLPLPTYI
-205 VKEVTP
+205 KEIVP
-211 KVKKDLSMSIVGLKF
+211 KLKKDGTYSIVGLKF
-226 LGDQWT
+226 LGERWEE
-232 QVAGPFSRIDWPVFN
+232 VGGPFSRIDWPVFN
-247 LGSRQ
+247 LASRQ

-261 GWKPKTFTETGHPI
+261 GWKPKAFTETGHPI
-275 VSEDVL
+275 VSEDIL
-281 KNVKGIPEADLIA
+281 KNVKGIPEAELIA
-294 SYLLVQKRIAQV
+294 SYLLVGKRIAQV
-306 SSWLEA
+306 RSWLEA
-312 VDMDTQRVHG
+312 AHEDTGRVHG

-352 PECRACWIVPKG
+352 PECRSCWIVPKG

-378 MLAHFMLASA
+378 MLAHFMDDAD
-388 NKAYSD
+388 Y
-394 LVNKDTNILTI
+394 TNTILT
-405 TQKDVHAKV
+405 
-414 LIKANMITSSASLY
+414 
-428 IKEILSGDIH
+428 GDIH
-438 TANRLAAGLETR
+438 TANQKAAGLDTR

-470 SIAGGGRMQ
+470 SIAGGGRVV
-479 GKKLKA
+479 GKRLKDSFLKA
-485 KFLEGTPALALL
+485 TPALAKL
-497 KANVA
+497 KENVA
-502 QAASRG
+502 QSAAKG

-517 VFIRSEHAALNSLLQ
+517 VFIRSEHAALNSCLQ
-532 SAGALIMK
+532 SAGSLIMK
-540 QALIILDK
+540 QALIILDR
-548 YAKLWKLDYRFVG
+548 YAILWGIDYKFVG

-573 DQAHRFGG
+573 DQASKFGA

-607 DSWADTH
+607 NSWADTH

>member
-12 GLAPTVVWCIVTK
+12 GLAPTKVWCIITK
-25 DVDTGSVVTYLEGQ
+25 DIDTGVISSYVEGQ
-39 WSEFNKAITQA
+39 WPTFNIAIAQA
-50 TEVIGHNIIGYDI
+50 QEVIGHNIIGYDI
-63 PACERLLKTDFSTV
+63 PACEKLLGTDFSAC

-84 MSRLAN
+84 MSRLAD

-116 QYTPDMLTYCKQDVT
+116 HYTHDMLLYCEQDVN

-142 ELDGFSSDSLELEHD
+142 ELEDFKPDSLELEHD
-157 VQHIIQ
+157 VQRIIQ
-163 KQIRNGWLLDQPKA
+163 KQIRNGWLLDSPKA
-177 RDLVAELK
+177 RDLVAELQ
-185 EKAYDLEE
+185 EKSYELEE
-193 EVQQVFIPLPTF
+193 IVQKVFLPLPTF
-205 VKEVTP
+205 YKAIVP
-211 KVKKDLSMSIVGLKF
+211 KVKKDGSYSIVGLKF
-226 LGDQWT
+226 LGERWEE
-232 QVAGPFSRIDWPVFN
+232 VGGPFSRIDWPVFN

-261 GWKPKTFTETGHPI
+261 GWKPKAFTETGHPI
-275 VSEDVL
+275 VSEDIL
-281 KNVKGIPEADLIA
+281 KNVKGIPEAELIA
-294 SYLLVQKRIAQV
+294 SYLLVGKRIAQV
-306 SSWLEA
+306 RSWLEA
-312 VDMDTQRVHG
+312 ANEDTGRVHG

-352 PECRACWIVPKG
+352 PECRSCWIVPKG

-378 MLAHFMLASA
+378 MLAHFMDDAD
-388 NKAYSD
+388 Y
-394 LVNKDTNILTI
+394 TNTILT
-405 TQKDVHAKV
+405 
-414 LIKANMITSSASLY
+414 
-428 IKEILSGDIH
+428 GDIH
-438 TANRLAAGLETR
+438 TANQKAAGLDTR

-470 SIAGGGRMQ
+470 SIAGGGRVV
-479 GKKLKA
+479 GKRLKDSFLKA
-485 KFLEGTPALALL
+485 TPALAKL
-497 KANVA
+497 KENVA
-502 QAASRG
+502 QSAAKG

-517 VFIRSEHAALNSLLQ
+517 VFIRSEHAALNSCLQ
-532 SAGALIMK
+532 SAGSLIMK
-540 QALIILDK
+540 QALIILDR
-548 YAKLWKLDYRFVG
+548 YAILWGIDYKFVG

-573 DQAHRFGG
+573 DQASKFGA

-607 DSWADTH
+607 NSWADTH

>member
-12 GLAPTVVWCIVTK
+12 GLAPTKVWCIITK
-25 DVDTGSVVTYLEGQ
+25 DIDTGVISSYVEGQ
-39 WSEFNKAITQA
+39 WPTFNIAIAQA
-50 TEVIGHNIIGYDI
+50 QEVIGHNIIGYDI
-63 PACERLLKTDFSTV
+63 PACEKLLGTDFSAC

-84 MSRLAN
+84 MSRLAD

-116 QYTPDMLTYCKQDVT
+116 HYTHDMLLYCEQDVN

-142 ELDGFSSDSLELEHD
+142 ELEDFKPDSLELEHD
-157 VQHIIQ
+157 VQRIIQ
-163 KQIRNGWLLDQPKA
+163 KQIRNGWLLDSPKA
-177 RDLVAELK
+177 RDLVAELQ
-185 EKAYDLEE
+185 EKSYSLEE
-193 EVQQVFIPLPTF
+193 EVQRVFIPLPTF

-211 KVKKDLSMSIVGLKF
+211 KVKKDGDFSTVGLKF
-226 LGDQWT
+226 LGDQWE

-261 GWKPKTFTETGHPI
+261 GWKPKAFTETGHPI
-275 VSEDVL
+275 VSEDIL
-281 KNVKGIPEADLIA
+281 KNVKGIPEAELIA
-294 SYLLVQKRIAQV
+294 SYLLVGKRIAQV
-306 SSWLEA
+306 RSWLEA
-312 VDMDTQRVHG
+312 AHEDTGRVHG

-352 PECRACWIVPKG
+352 PECRSCWIVPKG

-378 MLAHFMLASA
+378 MLAHFMDDAD
-388 NKAYSD
+388 Y
-394 LVNKDTNILTI
+394 TNTILT
-405 TQKDVHAKV
+405 
-414 LIKANMITSSASLY
+414 
-428 IKEILSGDIH
+428 GDIH
-438 TANRLAAGLETR
+438 TANQKAAGLDTR

-470 SIAGGGRMQ
+470 SIAGGGRVV
-479 GKKLKA
+479 GKRLKDSFLKA
-485 KFLEGTPALALL
+485 TPALAKL
-497 KANVA
+497 KENVA
-502 QAASRG
+502 QSAAKG

-517 VFIRSEHAALNSLLQ
+517 VFIRSEHAALNSCLQ
-532 SAGALIMK
+532 SAGSLIMK
-540 QALIILDK
+540 QALIILDR
-548 YAKLWKLDYRFVG
+548 YAILWGIDYKFVG

-573 DQAHRFGG
+573 DQASKFGA

-607 DSWADTH
+607 NSWADTH

>member
-1 MTRLIFDIETN
+1 
-12 GLAPTVVWCIVTK
+12 
-25 DVDTGSVVTYLEGQ
+25 
-39 WSEFNKAITQA
+39 
-50 TEVIGHNIIGYDI
+50 
-63 PACERLLKTDFSTV
+63 
-77 KITDTLV
+77 
-84 MSRLAN
+84 MSRLAD

-116 QYTPDMLTYCKQDVT
+116 HYTHDMLLYCEQDVT
-131 VNHEVYKALLK
+131 VNEQVYKALLK
-142 ELDGFSSDSLELEHD
+142 ELKDFKPDSLELEHG

-163 KQIRNGWLLDQPKA
+163 QQIRNGWLLDSPKA
-177 RDLVAELK
+177 RDLVAELQ
-185 EKAYDLEE
+185 EKSYSLEE
-193 EVQQVFIPLPTF
+193 EVQRVFIPLPTF

-211 KVKKDLSMSIVGLKF
+211 KVKKDGDFSTVGLKF
-226 LGDQWT
+226 LGDQWE

-261 GWKPKTFTETGHPI
+261 GWKPKAFTETGHPI
-275 VSEDVL
+275 VSEDIL
-281 KNVKGIPEADLIA
+281 KNVKGIPEAELIA
-294 SYLLVQKRIAQV
+294 SYLLVGKRIAQV
-306 SSWLEA
+306 RSWLEA
-312 VDMDTQRVHG
+312 AHEDTGRVHG

-352 PECRACWIVPKG
+352 PECRSCWIVPKG

-378 MLAHFMLASA
+378 MLAHFMNDAD
-388 NKAYSD
+388 Y
-394 LVNKDTNILTI
+394 TNTILT
-405 TQKDVHAKV
+405 
-414 LIKANMITSSASLY
+414 
-428 IKEILSGDIH
+428 GDIH
-438 TANRLAAGLETR
+438 TANQKAAGLDTR

-470 SIAGGGRMQ
+470 SIAGGGRVV
-479 GKKLKA
+479 GKRLKDSFLKA
-485 KFLEGTPALALL
+485 TPALAEL
-497 KANVA
+497 KENVA
-502 QAASRG
+502 QSAAKG

-517 VFIRSEHAALNSLLQ
+517 VFIRSEHAALNSCLQ
-532 SAGALIMK
+532 SAGSLIMK
-540 QALIILDK
+540 QALIILDR
-548 YAKLWKLDYRFVG
+548 YAILWGIDYKFVG

-573 DQAHRFGG
+573 DQASKFGA

-607 DSWADTH
+607 NSWADTH